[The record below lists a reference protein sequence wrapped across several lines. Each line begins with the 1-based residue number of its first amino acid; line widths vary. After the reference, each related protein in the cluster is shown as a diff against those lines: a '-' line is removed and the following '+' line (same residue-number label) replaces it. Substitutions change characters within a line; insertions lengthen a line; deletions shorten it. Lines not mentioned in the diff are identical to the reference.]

1 MEIDNHI
8 QKIVETLTENI
19 SVQAQAKIDSVIA
32 SLVQQKLTNIDF
44 EPYIQQ
50 AAVAQLEKK
59 VSEYNIDSKKLESKI
74 VDKINSSIERIETAS
89 SSHAAEILISKMSK
103 MDVDK
108 VMANTLSTIISDR
121 LKHFSF
127 PENSIDAAALN
138 FDQTKISGNNIAGG
152 IITNF
157 SSTGIDDRTSSI
169 ALTLLDEA
177 TVVENN
183 LHTKDL
189 TVEGEMTV
197 NGKFVVNG
205 AIPTDSVFYKNLV
218 DNSIEGTLTKLDN
231 SLFERYSETIFN
243 KIKLDGLDL
252 NRITLDGKEVF
263 NKNVLVGTIN
273 ESNLQKVGTLK
284 ELQVSGESFLS
295 STLYTTNGRVGINT
309 IEPSSALSVWDE
321 EIEINL
327 SKKRQNVAQISVSRQ
342 SALILSSNNKENL
355 TLETDGS
362 VTVKDLQI
370 GSMKFSVAEVP
381 PSYVSNKGH
390 VVWNANPNPGGPMGW
405 ICLGSANWANFGII
419 D

>member
-1 MEIDNHI
+1 
-8 QKIVETLTENI
+8 
-19 SVQAQAKIDSVIA
+19 
-32 SLVQQKLTNIDF
+32 
-44 EPYIQQ
+44 
-50 AAVAQLEKK
+50 
-59 VSEYNIDSKKLESKI
+59 
-74 VDKINSSIERIETAS
+74 
-89 SSHAAEILISKMSK
+89 

-342 SALILSSNNKENL
+342 NSLVLASNNKENL
-355 TLETDGS
+355 ILETDGS
-362 VTVKDLQI
+362 VTIKELQI
-370 GSMKFSVAEVP
+370 GSMKFSVSESP
-381 PSYVSNKGH
+381 PNYVSNKGH
-390 VVWNANPNPGGPMGW
+390 VVWNCNPSRRPNG
-405 ICLGSANWANFGII
+405 LGLFGFRQLGQLWYH
-419 D
+419 